1 MTYEEGC
8 KIAERIA
15 ETGNKEIVG
24 RDVTKHTKPGEGF
37 VITKYNGTF
46 QSVGMDDGLM
56 FYLNH
61 KARVCEVKAQA
72 TKAADAPEAE
82 APQPAAEE
90 TPAPTV
96 TESAPAPAAAAPQT
110 TTETTAPETQPVHT
124 VSVNTPK
131 EASMAEANA
140 TGNSSIATEYVEE
153 TNQLAT
159 SLNAFISKL
168 DSDRNVSEQAMRNFI
183 DNPLDSTTISYHAA
197 RLSYTKDML
206 ERLRGV
212 AATLML

>member
-8 KIAERIA
+8 KIAEQIV

-61 KARVCEVKAQA
+61 KARVCEVKAQPN
-72 TKAADAPEAE
+72 KAADTPEAE
-82 APQPAAEE
+82 AAPVVEE
-90 TPAPTV
+90 APAPAV
-96 TESAPAPAAAAPQT
+96 TESTPAAAAPQP
-110 TTETTAPETQPVHT
+110 TTETTAPKTQPVHT
-124 VSVNTPK
+124 SPVTTPK
-131 EASMAEANA
+131 EASMADIAS
-140 TGNSSIATEYVEE
+140 GNSSIATEYVEE
-153 TNQLAT
+153 TSQLAT

-197 RLSYTKDML
+197 RLSYTKEML

-212 AATLML
+212 AAALML

>member
-8 KIAERIA
+8 KIAERIV
-15 ETGNKEIVG
+15 ETGEKEIVG

-46 QSVGMDDGLM
+46 QSIGMDDGLM

-61 KARVCEVKAQA
+61 KARVCEVKAQPN
-72 TKAADAPEAE
+72 KAEDAPEAE
-82 APQPAAEE
+82 AAPVAEE
-90 TPAPTV
+90 
-96 TESAPAPAAAAPQT
+96 APAPAVAESTPAPVAAAPKP
-110 TTETTAPETQPVHT
+110 TTETTAPKTQPVHT
-124 VSVNTPK
+124 VSVTTPK
-131 EASMAEANA
+131 EASMADIAS
-140 TGNSSIATEYVEE
+140 GNSSIATEYVEE
-153 TNQLAT
+153 TSQLAT

-197 RLSYTKDML
+197 RLSYTKEML

-212 AATLML
+212 AAALML